1 MSFGS
6 EQVEQFVRDGYVK
19 LEGAFPA
26 DVGERCVRELWEATG
41 CSRTDPSTW
50 TQPVIRL
57 GGFSTPPFR
66 EAATT
71 PALHEAFDV
80 LVGPE
85 RWQRLGGLG
94 TFPVR
99 FPSEVDPGDTGW
111 HVEASYAGP
120 DGEGRVNYRSRGR
133 ALLLLFLFSEV
144 GPDDAP
150 TRIRV
155 GSHLDVP
162 PLLESA
168 GEAGRE
174 WMALCRDAVAASE
187 HRPVTLATGTV
198 GDVYVCHPFLVHA
211 GQPHHGR
218 APRFMAQPPLV
229 PKGALDPYAADPSP
243 VERAIA
249 LASRGVERS

>member
-1 MSFGS
+1 MSLHS
-6 EQVEQFVRDGYVK
+6 EQVEQFVRDGYLK

-26 DVGERCVRELWEATG
+26 DVGERCVRELWEATS
-41 CSRTDPSTW
+41 CSRADPTTW

-71 PALHEAFDV
+71 PVLHDVFDT
-80 LVGPE
+80 LVGPG

-99 FPSEVDPGDTGW
+99 FPSEADPGDTGW
-111 HVEASYAGP
+111 HVEASYSGP
-120 DGEGRVNYRSRGR
+120 DGESRLNHRSRGR

-150 TRIRV
+150 TRIRI

-162 PLLESA
+162 SLLEPA
-168 GEAGRE
+168 GDEGRE
-174 WMALCRDAVAASE
+174 WLSLCQDAVAASE

-211 GQPHHGR
+211 GQPHRGR
-218 APRFMAQPPLV
+218 TPRFMAQPPLV
-229 PKGALDPYAADPSP
+229 PTGALDPYAADPSP

-249 LASRGVERS
+249 LASQAPDRR